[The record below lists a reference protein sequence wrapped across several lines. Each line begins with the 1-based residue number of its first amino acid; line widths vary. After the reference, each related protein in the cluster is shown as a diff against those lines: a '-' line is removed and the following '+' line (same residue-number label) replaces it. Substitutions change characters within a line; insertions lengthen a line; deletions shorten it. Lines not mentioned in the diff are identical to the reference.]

1 MQDRATPLDC
11 SESESP
17 LVLIV
22 DDDQS
27 ARLYL
32 RQRFEGIR
40 YRVAEVSKG
49 EDCLRTVTRLQ
60 PALILL
66 DAMLPGMDG
75 FECCAQLQD
84 LISGTH
90 TPILIVTAL
99 EDEDS
104 VNQAFAVGATDYVT
118 KPIHWPILR
127 QRVHRLLQQSRL
139 NRQLEEYNQQLTRLV
154 SLDSLTQIANR
165 RHFDTHLERMWRQML
180 REQSWLSVAL
190 CDVDCFKRYNDT
202 YGHLA
207 GDLCLQQ
214 VAAALNGL
222 SRRPLDLVARY
233 GGEEFGII
241 LPATPLPGALHLAQQ
256 MRSGIKA
263 LKIEHRNS
271 GIYPYVTASFG
282 VASVLPS
289 LNLSVKQ
296 LLEAADKALYQAKQE
311 GRDRVV
317 RQLTPLC

>member
-1 MQDRATPLDC
+1 MQDCVVTLDC

-17 LVLIV
+17 LILIV

-27 ARLYL
+27 ARLHL

-40 YRVAEVSKG
+40 YRVAEASNG
-49 EDCLRTVTRLQ
+49 EDCLRAVTRLQ

-66 DAMLPGMDG
+66 DALLPGMDG

-84 LISGTH
+84 LIGSTH

-99 EDEDS
+99 DDEDS
-104 VNQAFAVGATDYVT
+104 VNRAFAVGATDYVT

-139 NRQLEEYNQQLTRLV
+139 NRQLEGHNQQLTRLV

-207 GDLCLQQ
+207 GDRCLQQ

-271 GIYPYVTASFG
+271 DIHGYVTVSFG

-289 LNLSVKQ
+289 LGLSTRQ
-296 LLEAADKALYQAKQE
+296 LLEVADKALYQAKQE